1 MRAGS
6 IITIT
11 WSSVK
16 TITNKLKHYWPL
28 IKSLQTLLLT
38 VTGVAGYMSARC
50 PFTHWSTMAGL
61 LTSLLL
67 SISGSTVLNMWYDR
81 DIDRV
86 MNRTHHRPLATGK
99 VSPREALTLGLI
111 LSILGVGI
119 AAILSPLYAMLI
131 SGGIFFDFLVYT
143 ILLKRRTCWSVIWGG
158 IAGGMPILAGRTLGM
173 GAIDGIGIILALS
186 ILFWVPTHM
195 LTFSMRYREDYD
207 AAGIPTFPARY
218 GEKVTRSIIAIA
230 SLVAAALIISAA
242 VLVGVQQGALHLM
255 GILSGGLMVLA
266 VMMLVRPNSK
276 LNYSLFKF
284 ASVYMLA
291 SMILLAI

>member
-1 MRAGS
+1 
-6 IITIT
+6 
-11 WSSVK
+11 VK
-16 TITNKLKHYWPL
+16 TLKNKLKDYWPL

-61 LTSLLL
+61 LASLLL

-86 MNRTHHRPLATGK
+86 MNRTHHRPLASGK
-99 VSPREALTLGLI
+99 VTPREALILGLV

-119 AAILSPLYAMLI
+119 AAMLSPLFALLI
-131 SGGIFFDFLVYT
+131 SGGIFLDVVVYT
-143 ILLKRRTCWSVIWGG
+143 VLLKRQTCWSIVWGG

-173 GAIDGIGIILALS
+173 GAIDGIGILLALS
-186 ILFWVPTHM
+186 ILFWIPTHM
-195 LTFSMRYREDYD
+195 LTFSMRYREDYA
-207 AAGIPTFPARY
+207 AAGIPTFPARH
-218 GEKVTRSIIAIA
+218 GDKVSRSIIAFA

-242 VLVGVQQGALHLM
+242 ILIGVQQGLIHLL
-255 GILSGGLMVLA
+255 GILSGGLVLMVIL
-266 VMMLVRPNSK
+266 MLLKPTSR
-276 LNYSLFKF
+276 LNYHLFKF
-284 ASVYMLA
+284 ASIYMLT

>member
-1 MRAGS
+1 M
-6 IITIT
+6 
-11 WSSVK
+11 K

-50 PFTHWSTMAGL
+50 PITHWSTMAGL

-186 ILFWVPTHM
+186 ILFWIPTHM